1 MPTLIL
7 HIQNEPAVIGEADE
21 MPSPADTMIGLRN
34 PTRLDGKE
42 LDYLD
47 ARVNLVMWPLS
58 RLNFIEVLPTGEEED
73 IISFVRE
80 K

>member
-1 MPTLIL
+1 MLIL
-7 HIQNEPAVIGEADE
+7 HIQNEPAVIGEADT
-21 MPSPADTMIGLRN
+21 MPSPTDTMIGIRN

-47 ARVNLVMWPLS
+47 SRVNFVVWPLI
-58 RLNFIEVLPTGEEED
+58 RLNFIEIVPSGEEEE

>member
-1 MPTLIL
+1 MPTIIL

-21 MPSPADTMIGLRN
+21 LPSLSDTMIGLRH

-42 LDYLD
+42 LEYLD
-47 ARVNLVMWPLS
+47 ARVNLVLWPLE
-58 RLNFIEVLPTGEEED
+58 RLNFIEILPTGEEEE

>member
-1 MPTLIL
+1 MPQIIL
-7 HIQNEPAVIGEADE
+7 HIQNEPAVIGEVE
-21 MPSPADTMIGLRN
+21 ELPKFSDTMIGIRN
-34 PTRLDGKE
+34 PTRIDGKE

-47 ARVNLVMWPLS
+47 QRVNFVIWPLE
-58 RLNFIEVLPTGEEED
+58 RLNFIEVLPSGEDEE

>member
-1 MPTLIL
+1 MPMLIL
-7 HIQNEPAVIGEADE
+7 HIQNEPAVIGEADT
-21 MPSPADTMIGLRN
+21 MPSPTDTMIGIRN

-47 ARVNLVMWPLS
+47 SRVNFVVWPLI
-58 RLNFIEVLPTGEEED
+58 RLNFIEIVPSGEEEE

>member
-1 MPTLIL
+1 MPTIIL
-7 HIQNEPAVIGEADE
+7 HIQNEPAVIGEVDE
-21 MPSPADTMIGLRN
+21 LPSPKDTLIGLRN
-34 PTRLDGKE
+34 PVRLDGKD

-47 ARVNLVMWPLS
+47 QRVNFVVWPVS
-58 RLNFIEVLPTGEEED
+58 RLNFIEILPTGEEEE

>member
-1 MPTLIL
+1 MPQIIL
-7 HIQNEPAVIGEADE
+7 HIQNEPAVIGEVDE
-21 MPSPADTMIGLRN
+21 LPGSTDTMVGLRN

-47 ARVNLVMWPLS
+47 QRVNYVVWPLS
-58 RLNFIEVLPTGEEED
+58 RLNFIEILPTGEEDE

>member
-7 HIQNEPAVIGEADE
+7 HIQNEPAVIGEVDE
-21 MPSPADTMIGLRN
+21 LPSPSDTLIGLRN
-34 PTRLDGKE
+34 PLRLDGKE

-47 ARVNLVMWPLS
+47 QRVNFVVWPVS
-58 RLNFIEVLPTGEEED
+58 RLNFIEVLPTGEEEE

>member
-1 MPTLIL
+1 MPQIIL
-7 HIQNEPAVIGEADE
+7 HIQNEPAVIGEVDE
-21 MPSPADTMIGLRN
+21 LPKFSDTMVGVRN
-34 PTRLDGKE
+34 PMRTDGKE

-47 ARVNLVMWPLS
+47 QRVNFVVWPLE
-58 RLNFIEVLPTGEEED
+58 RLNFIEILPTGEEED